1 MESRR
6 CHPRV
11 SRRNAEAGANW
22 LIRGYLWTSLRAS
35 WLTVSSVGGN
45 AFTRWEIYTIPL
57 PLQWF
62 CPSDL
67 SDGFGISSA
76 ACLPQCPSPCYY
88 NIRWRR
94 GGKTYAAYSRREMY
108 ELQRGLINTWIHFET
123 SPQPWPE
130 ALWAEC
136 LTGNKHLCCFNLS
149 FWSKYWLHSSLVVE
163 NHIVSV

>member
-1 MESRR
+1 MWTQLPLFVTESRR

-22 LIRGYLWTSLRAS
+22 LIWGYLWTSLRAS

-57 PLQWF
+57 PLHWF

-94 GGKTYAAYSRREMY
+94 GGEKNIWCVFKEGNVWITAWTDKHMHTFWNKPAAMT
-108 ELQRGLINTWIHFET
+108 RG
-123 SPQPWPE
+123 
-130 ALWAEC
+130 ALSWM
-136 LTGNKHLCCFNLS
+136 FD
-149 FWSKYWLHSSLVVE
+149 WKYTPVLL
-163 NHIVSV
+163 